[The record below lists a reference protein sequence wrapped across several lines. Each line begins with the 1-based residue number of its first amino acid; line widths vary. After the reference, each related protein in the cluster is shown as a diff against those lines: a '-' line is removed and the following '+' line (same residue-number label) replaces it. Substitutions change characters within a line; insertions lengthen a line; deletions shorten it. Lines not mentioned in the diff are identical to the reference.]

1 MERHGL
7 RGWLAQHGAA
17 GANVDQARKAP
28 DQKGQIVKIAVATD
42 DGLSMSTHFGRA
54 RAYLV
59 MTVEDGKVVER
70 EIRPKAAPH
79 LEAASRPDDGGSHD
93 GPEAHARHD
102 QMIAPITDCAY
113 VVARGMGRGAYDRI
127 TAVGIQAVVTD
138 IIDPDEA
145 AIACAEGLI
154 VNLVGRLH

>member
-1 MERHGL
+1 MLVERHAP
-7 RGWLAQHGAA
+7 RGWLRAHL
-17 GANVDQARKAP
+17 DQARKAP
-28 DQKGQIVKIAVATD
+28 HQKGQIVKIAVVTD
-42 DGLSMSTHFGRA
+42 DGLSMSAHFGRA

-59 MTVEDGKVVER
+59 ITVEDGEVVER

-79 LEAASRPDDGGSHD
+79 LEAPSHQDGDGSHD

-113 VVARGMGRGAYDRI
+113 LVARGMGRGAYDRI
-127 TAVGIQAVVTD
+127 TAAGIQAVVTD
-138 IIDPDEA
+138 IVDPDEA
-145 AIACAEGLI
+145 AIACADGLI